1 MTGGRSMKK
10 LWSSA
15 FAFLLMTL
23 LLTGCG
29 EADMK
34 GIILEVQESGVLLSE
49 NLSQDEYEK
58 IKNKPVRTLQN
69 EDVHGKGESLCL
81 VELTYDDT
89 DEFSKGDQV
98 EVWIDGD
105 IMMSY
110 PGQAQASRMSIKK

>member
-1 MTGGRSMKK
+1 MKK

-15 FAFLLMTL
+15 FAFLLMIL

-34 GIILEVQESGVLLSE
+34 GIILEVRENGVLLSE

-58 IKNKPVRTLQN
+58 IKNKPVSTLQN
-69 EDVHGKGESLCL
+69 EDVHGKRESLRL
-81 VELTYDDT
+81 IELSYDDT

-105 IMMSY
+105 ILMSY
-110 PGQAQASRMSIKK
+110 PGQAQARRMSIKK